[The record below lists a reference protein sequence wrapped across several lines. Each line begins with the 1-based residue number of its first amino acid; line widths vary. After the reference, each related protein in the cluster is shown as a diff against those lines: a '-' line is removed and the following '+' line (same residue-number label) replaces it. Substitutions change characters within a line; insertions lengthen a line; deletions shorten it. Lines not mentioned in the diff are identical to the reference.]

1 MKYKERNGEIINPD
15 DSQDKFLER
24 LYTTVIGRMIVKIL
38 INPVISNIGGWF
50 MNSPFSRPLIKSF
63 IINYLIDMSQY
74 EKKEYRSYND
84 FFTRKILPEKRPIDM
99 NKSHLIS
106 PCDSKLTVYDIN
118 KDSILTIKNT
128 SYSLHSLLR
137 DEKLVEKYQGGK
149 ALVFRLTVDDYHRYI
164 YIDDGYKSHNR
175 SIAGVYHTVNP
186 IANDMYPIYR
196 ENHREYTMLRTD
208 NFGDVI
214 QMEVGALMVGRI
226 TNLHDK
232 AKIRRG
238 EEKGYFE
245 YGGST
250 IVLLLEKDK
259 ASIDKDIID
268 NTKAGIETRVL
279 CGQKIGTRGTY
290 GKTWISTA
298 GKI

>member
-24 LYTTVIGRMIVKIL
+24 LYTTVIGRTIVKIL

-50 MNSPFSRPLIKSF
+50 MSSFFSIPLISSF
-63 IINYLIDMSQY
+63 IANNNIDMSQY

-137 DEKLVEKYQGGK
+137 DKKLVSKYQGGK

-245 YGGST
+245 FGGST

-290 GKTWISTA
+290 GKT
-298 GKI
+298 

>member
-290 GKTWISTA
+290 GKT
-298 GKI
+298 

>member
-63 IINYLIDMSQY
+63 IINNLIDMSQY
-74 EKKEYRSYND
+74 EEREFVSYND
-84 FFTRKILPEKRPIDM
+84 FFTRKIKENMRPIDM

-106 PCDSKLTVYDIN
+106 PCDSKLTVYDIGE
-118 KDSILTIKNT
+118 DSVLNIKNT
-128 SYSLHSLLR
+128 SYSIYSLLR
-137 DEKLVEKYQGGK
+137 DKRLVSKYQGGK

-226 TNLHDK
+226 TNLHQK
-232 AKIRRG
+232 KKVIRG
-238 EEKGYFE
+238 EEKGFFE
-245 YGGST
+245 FGGST

-290 GKTWISTA
+290 GKT
-298 GKI
+298 